1 LGLSLHLFGIS
12 PIDALIAT
20 AILYGITAPILIGVI
35 LHIANNKEIMG
46 DFINSCWMNIGGLF
60 TLVLMS
66 ASAIALMILYIF

>member
-1 LGLSLHLFGIS
+1 
-12 PIDALIAT
+12 
-20 AILYGITAPILIGVI
+20 VI

-46 DFINSCWMNIGGLF
+46 DFVNSRWMNIGGLF